1 MNQFPDIKEIENLA
15 HICKI
20 LAQSP
25 FYQKLGPGG
34 VLAIW
39 LTAREMGLP
48 PMMCLNGGLYT
59 FSGAVSLSAELMH
72 MMIVKDGHRV
82 DVLELNN
89 RICRLKFIR
98 CDRAPG
104 EGNIFE
110 YNYTMEQATKAGY
123 ANKNNWREN
132 PEDMLFSRCLSKG
145 ARKFMPDVTKK
156 AYVHGEIQGED
167 NESLPVLNEQN
178 KQSTPETEPSQQTDM
193 PAAIEYEKLPG
204 MAEFRVKYGLDKPE
218 SKHLQFIKAS
228 ADKCKMSVEKCVY
241 SAMQKEDV
249 FLDKFKA
256 WNKNAPNEVETT
268 SNEA

>member
-89 RICRLKFIR
+89 KGCRLKFYR
-98 CDRAPG
+98 RDRPKG
-104 EGNIFE
+104 QGDTFE
-110 YNYTMEQATKAGY
+110 YTYTMEQATKAGY
-123 ANKNNWREN
+123 ANKNNWKEN

-167 NESLPVLNEQN
+167 DENSANLPEVTFSNQPNQPVKE
-178 KQSTPETEPSQQTDM
+178 EEPKEIDYQK
-193 PAAIEYEKLPG
+193 ALG
-204 MAEFRVKYGLDKPE
+204 MAEFRAKYGLEEPN
-218 SKHLQFIKAS
+218 SKHMQFIRVS
-228 ADKCKMSVEKCVY
+228 AHKCNMSVDKCLY